1 MNKIIVVGNLAAD
14 PKLRATASGIS
25 VCSFTLAVN
34 RPKNANGES
43 IADFIPVVVW
53 REPGEACGKY
63 LKKGSKAAVCGALQ
77 MRTYAD
83 KEGIKR
89 TIAEIYAER
98 VEFLSP
104 RTEAPAE
111 ESGSPEGFEEIEDGD
126 LPF

>member
-1 MNKIIVVGNLAAD
+1 MNKVIIIGNLAAD

-77 MRTYAD
+77 IRTYAD

-89 TIAEIYAER
+89 AIAEIYAER

-111 ESGSPEGFEEIEDGD
+111 ENGNPEGFEEIEDGD

>member
-14 PKLRATASGIS
+14 PKLRATANGIS

-34 RPKNANGES
+34 RPKNVNGES

-111 ESGSPEGFEEIEDGD
+111 GSGSPEGFEEIEDGD